1 MNDLISADIT
11 GISLAT
17 HAFGQD
23 CVAAGKAIDLSKINK
38 FGLPSVLLQTIKKYN
53 ALTQSLS
60 LALLS
65 SGLTVNEIDQISRG
79 ETSSPSKI
87 QEQQI
92 YGAFLI
98 MLGQDLLDIL
108 IPLNCKT
115 EGLTSLADLLNI
127 QKLFP
132 NSYQSITVP
141 IYNSNPN
148 PANSKTYYPIFEG
161 NSVNAKLES
170 PAIKDTVGTTIPS
183 GEPPIIT
190 PPLPTP
196 ATVVSES
203 KDNSIENADI
213 SGGTMFKGIVS
224 ERSV

>member
-1 MNDLISADIT
+1 M
-11 GISLAT
+11 
-17 HAFGQD
+17 
-23 CVAAGKAIDLSKINK
+23 
-38 FGLPSVLLQTIKKYN
+38 
-53 ALTQSLS
+53 
-60 LALLS
+60 
-65 SGLTVNEIDQISRG
+65 
-79 ETSSPSKI
+79 
-87 QEQQI
+87 
-92 YGAFLI
+92 
-98 MLGQDLLDIL
+98 GQDLLDVL
-108 IPLNCKT
+108 VPLNCKT
-115 EGLTSLADLLNI
+115 VGLDNLADLLNI

-132 NSYQSITVP
+132 NSYQTITVP
-141 IYNSNPN
+141 IYNTTTQPT
-148 PANSKTYYPIFEG
+148 NSKTYYPIFEG

-170 PAIKDTVGTTIPS
+170 PSITDTVGTTIPS

>member
-1 MNDLISADIT
+1 MCS
-11 GISLAT
+11 S
-17 HAFGQD
+17 
-23 CVAAGKAIDLSKINK
+23 DLSKY
-38 FGLPSVLLQTIKKYN
+38 GLPSVLLQTIKKYN

-65 SGLTVNEIDQISRG
+65 TGLEVNDIDQISRNNI
-79 ETSSPSKI
+79 SASKL

-98 MLGQDLLDIL
+98 IMGQDLLDVL
-108 IPLNCKT
+108 VPLNCKT
-115 EGLTSLADLLNI
+115 AGLDNLADLLNI

-141 IYNSNPN
+141 IYNTNPS
-148 PANSKTYYPIFEG
+148 PTNSKTYYPIFEG
-161 NSVNAKLES
+161 NSLNARLES
-170 PAIKDTVGTTIPS
+170 PEIKNTVGTTIPV

-190 PPLPTP
+190 PPMPTP
-196 ATVVSES
+196 ATVVADT
-203 KDNSIENADI
+203 KDSSIENINI
-213 SGGTMFKGIVS
+213 SNGTMFKGIMS